1 MCGEPESTC
10 SHFAELVT
18 ERGDHLICPR
28 GRLRCDG
35 GGSTW
40 PVHGITGDVE
50 TAVQRA
56 LASLA
61 GRVDER
67 RGRTLIGYSL
77 GAFRALSIAESARG
91 LYPSVMLVGARI
103 YPNPRLLRENG
114 VTRLLLAAG
123 DWDLTRP
130 HMQRQAELLARADY
144 PASFLGL
151 GAAGHAF
158 NGSFGS
164 YLSFA
169 LDWLQQHD

>member
-1 MCGEPESTC
+1 MCGDPENTC
-10 SHFAELVT
+10 SHFAEPIT
-18 ERGDHLICPR
+18 ERGDHLLCPR

-40 PVHGITGDVE
+40 PVHGITADVE

-77 GAFRALSIAESARG
+77 GAFRALTIAESACGR
-91 LYPSVMLVGARI
+91 YPSVMLIGARI
-103 YPNPRLLRENG
+103 YPDPRLLRENG

-123 DWDLTRP
+123 DWDMMKL

-144 PASFLGL
+144 PARFLGL
-151 GAAGHAF
+151 GATGHAF
-158 NGSFGS
+158 NDSFGS
-164 YLSFA
+164 YLSSA
-169 LDWLQQHD
+169 LAWLQQHD